1 MKKRTLPSIPSWLTT
16 ALQGLTFWIGYKR
29 SLYRD
34 YPLSEGALVT
44 ELRSLL
50 HANLP
55 DELFLKCEVGYSK
68 LVKTKVRPTPIAGST
83 RADFVV
89 ASKIEDKESTI
100 GWKYKPEF
108 VFELKRAGA
117 NDRLIDKDL
126 TRLAA
131 LRASRKGVR
140 AFLIILSEADRHDRF
155 VTDRGKTRLGSHNVP
170 GFAGTYT
177 VRRTVKASAT
187 FENRNSGNYA
197 TMVEVFPNENQPFHP
212 VDC

>member
-1 MKKRTLPSIPSWLTT
+1 MKPKLSPIPNWLTT

-29 SLYRD
+29 ALYRD

-55 DELFLKCEVGYSK
+55 DELFLKCEVGYTH
-68 LVKTKVRPTPIAGST
+68 LVKNKDRPKPIAGRT

-89 ASKIEDKESTI
+89 ASRIDATGTKK

-108 VFELKRAGA
+108 VFELKRSEAPA
-117 NDRLIDKDL
+117 RLIDQDL
-126 TRLAA
+126 NRLAA
-131 LRASRKGVR
+131 FQASRQGAR
-140 AFLIILSEADRHDRF
+140 AFLIVLSETSRNDRF
-155 VTDRGKTRLGSHNVP
+155 VTEEGKTRVGTHDVP

-177 VRRTVKASAT
+177 VRRTVKAAAAYQ
-187 FENRNSGNYA
+187 NRDTGNYA
-197 TMVEVFPNENQPFHP
+197 TIVEVFA
-212 VDC
+212 